1 MMWKPEN
8 WEWNTERYRE
18 LNDYFRVR
26 IRVMLESDPY
36 IKELVSTQK
45 SLELEQ
51 ITDRMSDR
59 DQELWQEFMDLDQLK
74 FYQDMQNHLEGK
86 GKPYDSRTGFGNFSQ
101 ADNEENPTW

>member
-1 MMWKPEN
+1 MRKPEN
-8 WEWNTERYRE
+8 WEWNAERYRE

-36 IKELVSTQK
+36 LQELVSMQK

-51 ITDRMSDR
+51 ITDRMSGR
-59 DQELWQEFMDLDQLK
+59 DQELWQEFMELDQLK

-86 GKPYDSRTGFGNFSQ
+86 GQPYNSRTGFGSISQ
-101 ADNEENPTW
+101 TDDEENPTW